1 MNKKFFPILTVLG
14 VLIIYLL
21 VVSFNLLD
29 IKIAGY
35 ALKKNKLKEYYGKSD
50 ALFFEDKESLKVYD
64 LHNEGN
70 TDEEILKI
78 ITKQMDTEST
88 KKLLSKLRQPIH
100 IDYIAKYILRIPE
113 DEARVELKKLIEE
126 NLIEESTYAKDYYVI
141 KPL

>member
-1 MNKKFFPILTVLG
+1 MGFNKRHINIERSLK
-14 VLIIYLL
+14 LL
-21 VVSFNLLD
+21 HE
-29 IKIAGY
+29 
-35 ALKKNKLKEYYGKSD
+35 NKLKEYYGKSD

-113 DEARVELKKLIEE
+113 DEARVELNKLIEE

>member
-1 MNKKFFPILTVLG
+1 VGFNKRHINIERSLK
-14 VLIIYLL
+14 LL
-21 VVSFNLLD
+21 HE
-29 IKIAGY
+29 
-35 ALKKNKLKEYYGKSD
+35 NKLKEYYGKSD

-64 LHNEGN
+64 LHNEGK

-113 DEARVELKKLIEE
+113 DEARVELNKLIEE

>member
-1 MNKKFFPILTVLG
+1 VGFNKRHINIERSLK
-14 VLIIYLL
+14 LL
-21 VVSFNLLD
+21 HE
-29 IKIAGY
+29 
-35 ALKKNKLKEYYGKSD
+35 NKLKEYYGKSD

-113 DEARVELKKLIEE
+113 DEARVELNKLIEE

>member
-1 MNKKFFPILTVLG
+1 VGFNKRHINIERSLK
-14 VLIIYLL
+14 LL
-21 VVSFNLLD
+21 HE
-29 IKIAGY
+29 
-35 ALKKNKLKEYYGKSD
+35 NKLKEYYGKSD

-78 ITKQMDTEST
+78 ITKQMNTEST

-113 DEARVELKKLIEE
+113 DEARVELNKLIEE

>member
-1 MNKKFFPILTVLG
+1 MGFNKRHINIERSLK
-14 VLIIYLL
+14 LL
-21 VVSFNLLD
+21 HE
-29 IKIAGY
+29 
-35 ALKKNKLKEYYGKSD
+35 NKLKEYYGKSD

-113 DEARVELKKLIEE
+113 DEARVELNKLIEE
-126 NLIEESTYAKDYYVI
+126 NLIEESIYAKDYYVI
-141 KPL
+141 KNT

>member
-1 MNKKFFPILTVLG
+1 VGFNKRHINIERSLK
-14 VLIIYLL
+14 LL
-21 VVSFNLLD
+21 HE
-29 IKIAGY
+29 
-35 ALKKNKLKEYYGKSD
+35 NKLKEYYGKSD

-113 DEARVELKKLIEE
+113 DEARVELNKLIEE
-126 NLIEESTYAKDYYVI
+126 NLIEESIYAKDYYVI

>member
-1 MNKKFFPILTVLG
+1 VGFNKRYINIERSLK
-14 VLIIYLL
+14 LL
-21 VVSFNLLD
+21 HE
-29 IKIAGY
+29 
-35 ALKKNKLKEYYGKSD
+35 NKLKEYYGKSD

-113 DEARVELKKLIEE
+113 DEARVELNKLIEE
-126 NLIEESTYAKDYYVI
+126 NLIEESTYAKNYYVI
-141 KPL
+141 KSL

>member
-1 MNKKFFPILTVLG
+1 MGFNKRHINIERSLK
-14 VLIIYLL
+14 LL
-21 VVSFNLLD
+21 HE
-29 IKIAGY
+29 
-35 ALKKNKLKEYYGKSD
+35 NKLKEYYGKSD

-113 DEARVELKKLIEE
+113 DEARVELNKLIEE
-126 NLIEESTYAKDYYVI
+126 NLIEESTYAKNYYVI
-141 KPL
+141 KSL

>member
-1 MNKKFFPILTVLG
+1 MGFNKRHINIERSLK
-14 VLIIYLL
+14 LL
-21 VVSFNLLD
+21 HE
-29 IKIAGY
+29 
-35 ALKKNKLKEYYGKSD
+35 NKLKEYYGKSD

-70 TDEEILKI
+70 TDKEILKI

-113 DEARVELKKLIEE
+113 DEARVELNKLIEE

>member
-1 MNKKFFPILTVLG
+1 MGFNKRHINIERSLK
-14 VLIIYLL
+14 LL
-21 VVSFNLLD
+21 HE
-29 IKIAGY
+29 
-35 ALKKNKLKEYYGKSD
+35 NKLKEYYVKSD
-50 ALFFEDKESLKVYD
+50 AIFFEDKESLKVYD

-113 DEARVELKKLIEE
+113 DEARVELNKLIEE

>member
-1 MNKKFFPILTVLG
+1 VGFNKRHINIERSLK
-14 VLIIYLL
+14 LL
-21 VVSFNLLD
+21 HE
-29 IKIAGY
+29 
-35 ALKKNKLKEYYGKSD
+35 NKLKEYYGKSD
-50 ALFFEDKESLKVYD
+50 ALFFEDKESLKVYN
-64 LHNEGN
+64 LHNEGK

-113 DEARVELKKLIEE
+113 DEARVELNKLIEE

>member
-1 MNKKFFPILTVLG
+1 VGFNKRHINIERSLK
-14 VLIIYLL
+14 LL
-21 VVSFNLLD
+21 HE
-29 IKIAGY
+29 
-35 ALKKNKLKEYYGKSD
+35 NKLKEYYGKSD

-113 DEARVELKKLIEE
+113 DEARVELNKLIEE
-126 NLIEESTYAKDYYVI
+126 NLIEESTYAKNYYVI
-141 KPL
+141 KSL

>member
-1 MNKKFFPILTVLG
+1 VGFNKRHINIERSLK
-14 VLIIYLL
+14 LL
-21 VVSFNLLD
+21 HE
-29 IKIAGY
+29 
-35 ALKKNKLKEYYGKSD
+35 NKLKEYYGKSD

-78 ITKQMDTEST
+78 ITKQMDIEST

-113 DEARVELKKLIEE
+113 DEARVELNKLIEE

>member
-1 MNKKFFPILTVLG
+1 VGFNKRHINIERSLK
-14 VLIIYLL
+14 LL
-21 VVSFNLLD
+21 HE
-29 IKIAGY
+29 
-35 ALKKNKLKEYYGKSD
+35 NKLKEYYGKSD

-113 DEARVELKKLIEE
+113 DEARVELNKLIEE
-126 NLIEESTYAKDYYVI
+126 NLIEESIYAKDYYVI
-141 KPL
+141 KNT

>member
-1 MNKKFFPILTVLG
+1 MGFNKRHINIERSLK
-14 VLIIYLL
+14 LL
-21 VVSFNLLD
+21 HE
-29 IKIAGY
+29 
-35 ALKKNKLKEYYGKSD
+35 NKLKEYYGKSD
-50 ALFFEDKESLKVYD
+50 ALFFEDKESLKVYN
-64 LHNEGN
+64 LHNEGK

-113 DEARVELKKLIEE
+113 DEARVELNKLIEE

>member
-1 MNKKFFPILTVLG
+1 MGFNKRHINIERSLK
-14 VLIIYLL
+14 LL
-21 VVSFNLLD
+21 HE
-29 IKIAGY
+29 
-35 ALKKNKLKEYYGKSD
+35 NKLKEYYGKSD

-64 LHNEGN
+64 LHNEGK

-113 DEARVELKKLIEE
+113 DEARVELNKLIEE

>member
-1 MNKKFFPILTVLG
+1 MGFNKRHINIERSLK
-14 VLIIYLL
+14 LL
-21 VVSFNLLD
+21 HE
-29 IKIAGY
+29 
-35 ALKKNKLKEYYGKSD
+35 NKLKEYYGKSD

-113 DEARVELKKLIEE
+113 DEARVELNKLIEE
-126 NLIEESTYAKDYYVI
+126 NLIEESIYAKDYYVI

>member
-1 MNKKFFPILTVLG
+1 VGFNKRHINIERSLK
-14 VLIIYLL
+14 LL
-21 VVSFNLLD
+21 HE
-29 IKIAGY
+29 
-35 ALKKNKLKEYYGKSD
+35 NKLKEYYGKSD

-78 ITKQMDTEST
+78 ITKQMDTKTT

-113 DEARVELKKLIEE
+113 DEARVELNKLIEE